1 MNLITFNPFRTI
13 GLPGIDYV
21 KPENMFKD
29 QNRIEQADLCLFPEN
44 WQVNSLVYGLK
55 KKIFP
60 SIESIHLGYNKIEMT
75 RALWTIFPTN
85 IPYTLILGSSSKTVQ
100 DVLDTFAFP
109 FVAKTTRSSMGRG
122 VFLIQNEEDFHA
134 YASNHDVLYVQEY
147 IESNRDLRLCVI
159 GDKVVNSYWRESSG
173 FKNNVAQ
180 GGVISFE
187 SIPQEAIT
195 LVERV
200 AKKLSLDHVGF
211 DVIVRDGQFY
221 ILEFNTLFGN
231 QGFLAQGIRVE
242 DYIYAH
248 IKKSVTS

>member
-13 GLPGIDYV
+13 GMPGIDYV
-21 KPENMFKD
+21 KPENMFKE
-29 QNRIEQADLCLFPEN
+29 QSRIEQADLCLFPEN

-75 RALWTIFPTN
+75 RAMWTVCPN
-85 IPYTLILGSSSKTVQ
+85 HVPYTLILGSTPKTIQ
-100 DVLDTFAFP
+100 DVLETFPFP

-122 VFLIQNEEDFHA
+122 VFLIQNEADFHS
-134 YASNHDVLYVQEY
+134 YATNHDVLYVQEY
-147 IESNRDLRLCVI
+147 IESHRDLRLCLI
-159 GDKVVNSYWRESSG
+159 GNKVVNSYWRESSG

-180 GGVISFE
+180 GGVMTFTD
-187 SIPQEAIT
+187 IPQAAIT
-195 LVERV
+195 LVEDV
-200 AKKLSLDHVGF
+200 ASRLSLDHVGF
-211 DVIVRDGQFY
+211 DVIERNGQYY

-242 DYIYAH
+242 DFIFDH
-248 IKKSVTS
+248 IKSL